1 MSSPE
6 GLSNPGIDPGSPALQ
21 ADVGSWGRKWPPT
34 PVFLPRKPHGQ
45 RGLACDLTWGRKRIR
60 HDLAAKQQTKVNL
73 MNEK

>member
-45 RGLACDLTWGRKRIR
+45 RSLVGYCTWSHKRGR
-60 HDLAAKQQTKVNL
+60 HNSVTK
-73 MNEK
+73 EQ